1 MKAVGAI
8 ARPQR
13 QISDVRAVASSY
25 LRLTK
30 PRIVLLLL
38 VTTVPSMILAARGI
52 PSVWLMAATLVG
64 GTALAG
70 GANAINQYLER
81 DIDGLMVRTR
91 NRPLPAHLIEPKRA
105 LGFGLALGALGFSWL
120 AVIVNVLAA
129 ALALSG
135 FLFYLLIYTAWL
147 KPSSPQNIVIGGAA
161 GAVPVLVGWA
171 AVRGT
176 VGLPALVLFAVVFLW
191 TPPHFW
197 ALALRYERD
206 YSAAGIPMLPVV
218 AGKDE
223 TNKRIVRYS
232 VVLVVSTLA
241 LYPIA
246 HMGLIYGA
254 SALILGGLFVA
265 RALQLRTS
273 GAVPAAIRLFRYSIV
288 YLSLLFGAVAL
299 DVVLP
304 IRWPG
309 A

>member
-1 MKAVGAI
+1 MKTIGNVAD
-8 ARPQR
+8 ARR
-13 QISDVRAVASSY
+13 HVTDVRAIAWSY

-38 VTTVPSMILAARGI
+38 ITTVPSMMLAAGGV
-52 PSVWLMAATLVG
+52 PSLWLMAATLLG
-64 GTALAG
+64 GSALAG

-81 DIDGLMVRTR
+81 DIDRVMARTR
-91 NRPLPAHLIEPKRA
+91 HRPLPARLIEPNRA
-105 LGFGLALGALGFSWL
+105 LTFGLALGAAGFAWL
-120 AVIVNVLAA
+120 AITINVLAA
-129 ALALSG
+129 VLALSA
-135 FLFYLLIYTAWL
+135 FAFYVLVYTAWL
-147 KPSSPQNIVIGGAA
+147 KPTSSQNIVIGGAA

-171 AVRGT
+171 AVTGR
-176 VGLPALVLFAVVFLW
+176 VALPAVVLFAVIFLW

-223 TNKRIVRYS
+223 TTKRILRYS
-232 VVLVVSTLA
+232 VLLVATTLA

-246 HMGLIYGA
+246 RMGAIYGA
-254 SALILGGLFVA
+254 TALVLGVLFVV
-265 RALQLRTS
+265 RALQLRAS
-273 GAVPAAIRLFRYSIV
+273 GSELAAIRLFRFSIV
-288 YLSLLFGAVAL
+288 YLALLFGAVAL
-299 DVVLP
+299 DVVVP